1 MGKLIALA
9 TVLGLSLAHADPPPT
24 PQQKA
29 KASEL
34 VKQAIAKSQAG
45 DHEAAIELYQQAHM
59 IIPQPLL
66 LSNIG
71 SEYKTQGKKVEA
83 IKYFCM
89 YLKEDPTGTNA
100 SYAGAQV
107 KTLQIELGNE
117 PDEKDVCTVKPK
129 PVVKEP
135 PPPPPPAKEPP
146 TEPTGTVGIE
156 KTAPQPHASHGL
168 EYAGIAVG
176 VVGLATFGAG
186 IYYGLQAKKIS
197 DSITNHDPTQPWPS
211 DIKNQESEG
220 QSDQTKQIAFM
231 IGGGVVAGVG
241 VLLTVIGH
249 EKASTAEHVSIRP
262 VATQRSLGLA
272 ISGGF

>member
-34 VKQAIAKSQAG
+34 VKSAIAKSQAG
-45 DHEAAIELYQQAHM
+45 EHEAAIDLYQQAHM

-66 LSNIG
+66 WSNIG
-71 SEYKTQGKKVEA
+71 SEYKAQGKKVEA

-89 YLKEDPTGTNA
+89 YLKEDPAGTNA
-100 SYAGAQV
+100 SYAAAQV

-117 PDEKDVCTVKPK
+117 TDEKDVCTVKPK

-135 PPPPPPAKEPP
+135 PPLPAAKETP
-146 TEPTGTVGIE
+146 TDQPTGTIGIE
-156 KTAPQPHASHGL
+156 KTDEHPKASRGL
-168 EYAGIAVG
+168 EYTGIAVG

-186 IYYGLQAKKIS
+186 VYYGLQAKKIS
-197 DSITNHDPTQPWPS
+197 DSITNHDPTMPWPT
-211 DIKNQESEG
+211 DIKKQESDG
-220 QSDQTKQIAFM
+220 QNDQTMQIAFM

-249 EKASTAEHVSIRP
+249 EKVSTAEHVSIRP
-262 VATQRSLGLA
+262 IATQSSLGLA
-272 ISGGF
+272 VGGGF

>member
-1 MGKLIALA
+1 MGKLVALA
-9 TVLGLSLAHADPPPT
+9 MVLGLSLAHADPQIT

-34 VKQAIAKSQAG
+34 VKSAIAKSQAG

-71 SEYKTQGKKVEA
+71 SEYKQQGKKVEA

-117 PDEKDVCTVKPK
+117 VEDNDVCTVKTK

-135 PPPPPPAKEPP
+135 PPPVKENPPPDQ
-146 TEPTGTVGIE
+146 TTGTIGIE
-156 KTAPQPHASHGL
+156 KGADKPHASHTL
-168 EYAGIAVG
+168 EYTGIAVG

-186 IYYGLQAKKIS
+186 VYYGLQAKRIS
-197 DSITNHDPTQPWPS
+197 DSITNHDTTMMWPP
-211 DIKNQESEG
+211 DIKAQEKEG
-220 QSDQTKQIAFM
+220 QDDQTKQIAFM
-231 IGGGVVAGVG
+231 IAGGVVAGVG
-241 VLLTVIGH
+241 VLVTVIGH
-249 EKASTAEHVSIRP
+249 DKASNAEHVSIRP
-262 VATQRSLGLA
+262 MATQNSIGLA
-272 ISGGF
+272 VGGGF

>member
-1 MGKLIALA
+1 MGKLVALA
-9 TVLGLSLAHADPPPT
+9 MVLGLSLAHADPQPT

-34 VKQAIAKSQAG
+34 VKSAIAKSQAG

-71 SEYKTQGKKVEA
+71 SEYKQQGKKVEA

-117 PDEKDVCTVKPK
+117 VEDADVCTVKTK
-129 PVVKEP
+129 PVKETP
-135 PPPPPPAKEPP
+135 PPPVKETPPPEQ
-146 TEPTGTVGIE
+146 TTGTIGIE
-156 KTAPQPHASHGL
+156 KGVEKPHASHTL
-168 EYAGIAVG
+168 EYTGIAVG

-186 IYYGLQAKKIS
+186 VYYGLQAKRIS
-197 DSITNHDPTQPWPS
+197 DSITNHDTTMMWPT
-211 DIKNQESEG
+211 DIKAQEKEG
-220 QSDQTKQIAFM
+220 QNDQTLQIAFM
-231 IGGGVVAGVG
+231 ITGGVVAGVG
-241 VLLTVIGH
+241 VLVTVIGH
-249 EKASTAEHVSIRP
+249 DKASSAEHVSIRP
-262 VATQRSLGLA
+262 VATQNSIGLTVG
-272 ISGGF
+272 GGF